1 MNWISYPQYRPEVSQ
16 PYLISVERPYAVSTL
31 TFNTMAYYDVDTQRW
46 FKYDGFDDNSAKEL
60 ITNKVV
66 GWLGGLTTFLG

>member
-1 MNWISYPQYRPEVSQ
+1 
-16 PYLISVERPYAVSTL
+16 
-31 TFNTMAYYDVDTQRW
+31 MAYYDVDTQRW